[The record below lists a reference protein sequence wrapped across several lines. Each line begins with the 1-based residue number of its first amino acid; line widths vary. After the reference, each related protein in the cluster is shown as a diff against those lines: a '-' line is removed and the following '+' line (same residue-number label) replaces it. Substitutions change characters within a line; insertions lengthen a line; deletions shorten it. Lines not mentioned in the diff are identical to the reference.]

1 MYESVSNWQRIAH
14 NTLTVSIYFIDQS
27 PYALNHECVWLNN
40 NAQGLMLLFPC
51 LWCIESVLVCVVYQ
65 NTDKYIQ
72 LHLED
77 LKFWESMYCVCLW
90 HCSVY

>member
-40 NAQGLMLLFPC
+40 NAQGLICCFVHGARHSKEIRISLFMVYR
-51 LWCIESVLVCVVYQ
+51 ISFSVCGVSE
-65 NTDKYIQ
+65 
-72 LHLED
+72 HR
-77 LKFWESMYCVCLW
+77 
-90 HCSVY
+90 